1 MGTTGK
7 ALLGVRFSQFDD
19 PLLDLKRALQLR
31 CLVIRAWMRR
41 WRRPPTAIDVEIHTA
56 FPFGTQE
63 V

>member
-31 CLVIRAWMRR
+31 CLVIRA
-41 WRRPPTAIDVEIHTA
+41 
-56 FPFGTQE
+56 
-63 V
+63 